1 MNVVGLDQVGSQAA
15 QTKSPTTSSLGKDD
29 FLNLLVT
36 QMQNQDPLN
45 PMDSTAFTAQLA
57 QFSSLEELQNINET
71 LGSVGNSQ
79 NILTNSQ
86 AVDYIGKR
94 IQAVGDRLDLAAGQ
108 PASIEFNLDQNAAGV
123 YVRIY
128 NQRGEFVK
136 DLEPGALG
144 AGLQSVTWDGMD
156 YQNRQAPD
164 GPYRYE
170 VKAMGADGNSVSA
183 TSFTDGTVSGV
194 YFKNGQAYL
203 TTASQ
208 EIPLGS
214 VVQVYE

>member
-15 QTKSPTTSSLGKDD
+15 QTKSPTTSTMGKDD

-79 NILTNSQ
+79 TVLTNSQ

-94 IQAVGDRLDLAAGQ
+94 IQAVGDRLDMAAGQ
-108 PASIEFNLDQNAAGV
+108 PASIEFNLDRNAAGV

-128 NQRGEFVK
+128 DQSGAFVK

-144 AGLQSVTWDGMD
+144 AGLQSVTWDGKD
-156 YQNRQAPD
+156 YQDRQVPD

-170 VKAMGADGNSVSA
+170 VKAMDADGNSVSA
-183 TSFTDGTVSGV
+183 TSFTNGTVSGV
-194 YFKNGQAYL
+194 YYKNGQAYL
-203 TTASQ
+203 MTASQ
-208 EIPLGS
+208 EIPLGN

>member
-1 MNVVGLDQVGSQAA
+1 
-15 QTKSPTTSSLGKDD
+15 
-29 FLNLLVT
+29 
-36 QMQNQDPLN
+36 
-45 PMDSTAFTAQLA
+45 
-57 QFSSLEELQNINET
+57 
-71 LGSVGNSQ
+71 
-79 NILTNSQ
+79 
-86 AVDYIGKR
+86 
-94 IQAVGDRLDLAAGQ
+94 VGDRLDLAAGQ
-108 PASIEFNLDQNAAGV
+108 PASIEFNLNQDAAGV

-128 NQRGEFVK
+128 DQRGAFVK

-144 AGLQSVTWDGMD
+144 AGLQSVTWDGKD
-156 YQNRQAPD
+156 YQDRQAPD

-194 YFKNGQAYL
+194 YFKDGQAYL

-208 EIPLGS
+208 EIPLGN

>member
-1 MNVVGLDQVGSQAA
+1 
-15 QTKSPTTSSLGKDD
+15 
-29 FLNLLVT
+29 
-36 QMQNQDPLN
+36 
-45 PMDSTAFTAQLA
+45 MDSTAFTAQLA